1 MCSQPRSV
9 NQDKMDASLQDT
21 NSQPVTITALEEAVE
36 VEHYQT
42 LETRKLEMLITKAVA
57 SESDKLMV
65 AFGNMKV
72 AHDKTEDEFMKL
84 RAAHER
90 TTSELAKQGAELVK
104 LRDENARLRRDWA
117 LLMHTVQEHHNE
129 LRGIREGSYNG
140 SFIWRLA
147 AVNEL
152 FKPVGADPSYAGLL
166 INSMAFYSER

>member
-1 MCSQPRSV
+1 MA
-9 NQDKMDASLQDT
+9 ASLQDI

-36 VEHYQT
+36 AEHYQT
-42 LETRKLEMLITKAVA
+42 LETGKIEKLITEAVA
-57 SESDKLMV
+57 SESDKLM
-65 AFGNMKV
+65 AMFGDMKL
-72 AHDKTEDEFMKL
+72 AHDKTADELMKL
-84 RAAHER
+84 REAHEK
-90 TTSELAKQGAELVK
+90 TTSELAKQGVELVK

-129 LRGIREGSYNG
+129 LRGISEGSYDG